1 MNQKYNQ
8 EDPQQQKNEVKTMN
22 FLETGIGQRLIAGK
36 LPEAEAKISVDENTL
51 VNLVFGVV
59 VAAVI
64 IIVVYQIV
72 KK

>member
-1 MNQKYNQ
+1 
-8 EDPQQQKNEVKTMN
+8 MN